1 MYLNHVQEGLLTDG
15 WVGSKNFLH
24 PTYNR
29 LYISHNYETWHSYTL
44 IKEDP
49 KKKKKKKQNTWDTHW
64 VLLTSTFFTRLTI
77 FVISWNKDQNY
88 FLIHSFWFFW
98 FFLSMI
104 VRLSFHF
111 NDASKTGYPRSQ
123 KNFFVHEVT
132 NKILS
137 SDSYY
142 TVNMKVW

>member
-24 PTYNR
+24 PTYNP

-49 KKKKKKKQNTWDTHW
+49 KKKKKKQITWDTHW

-104 VRLSFHF
+104 VRLC
-111 NDASKTGYPRSQ
+111 SKKFFCSWGYQ
-123 KNFFVHEVT
+123 QNFIKWLILYCKHESLVT
-132 NKILS
+132 RAFLWDQS
-137 SDSYY
+137 S
-142 TVNMKVW
+142 

>member
-24 PTYNR
+24 PTYNP

-49 KKKKKKKQNTWDTHW
+49 KKKKKKKQITWDTHW

-111 NDASKTGYPRSQ
+111 NDARPVKLATPGLKKIFLFMRLPTKFYQ
-123 KNFFVHEVT
+123 VT
-132 NKILS
+132 HIIL
-137 SDSYY
+137 
-142 TVNMKVW
+142 